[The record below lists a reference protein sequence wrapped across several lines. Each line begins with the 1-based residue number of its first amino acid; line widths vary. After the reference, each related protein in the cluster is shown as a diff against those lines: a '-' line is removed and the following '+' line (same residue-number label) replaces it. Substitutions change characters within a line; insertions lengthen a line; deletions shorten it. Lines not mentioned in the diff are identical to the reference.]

1 MALYIMDHTV
11 IRMEKAYPAYF
22 GTYDK
27 IEEVRQY
34 LDGFTHLFL
43 IGRNGM
49 HRYNNTDHS
58 MLTAMEAVRQIKTGN
73 INKAAIWEI
82 NTGEEYNG

>member
-1 MALYIMDHTV
+1 M
-11 IRMEKAYPAYF
+11 IRTEKAYPAYF
-22 GTYDK
+22 GTYHK
-27 IEEVRQY
+27 IDEVRNY
-34 LDGFTHLFL
+34 LNEINNLFL

-58 MLTAMEAVRQIKTGN
+58 MLTAMEAAEQIQSGK